1 MGALAPQLA
10 IVGALWLA
18 AAPAPAAPLSAA
30 DLPLLQQAL
39 TKATA
44 AELAEAALFVDTV
57 LAEIPLVRRGG
68 TLILRG
74 GEVKPGG
81 SRAVEA
87 ELRRRR
93 TIYGTAIEQRGFRSL
108 AGRYR
113 VVATPACARLP
124 SALARGV
131 AAGVLEQLELGQQGS
146 QLTLVSPSP
155 SPSPSSSSSP
165 SESSAP
171 LLSSPAPVPP
181 PFSPAPPPPLL
192 LRGVVVE
199 SVLRVAERV
208 DLPRPGVSLVMSF
221 LGRVAPEKLVLHP
234 NAEGLLAVWP
244 RQPGLPPP
252 PSRDDLEACVLTL
265 RTGMAPPSPAPQAL
279 VPGRATPAA
288 IPAG

>member
-1 MGALAPQLA
+1 MGALAPRLA

-18 AAPAPAAPLSAA
+18 AAPAPAAPSPSPSPSPPPPPPPPLPPVE
-30 DLPLLQQAL
+30 LPLLQRAL

-44 AELAEAALFVDTV
+44 DQLAEAALFVDTV
-57 LAEIPLVRRGG
+57 LAELPLVRRGG

-74 GEVKPGG
+74 GEVKPGS

-87 ELRRRR
+87 ELLRRRM
-93 TIYGTAIEQRGFRSL
+93 IYGTAIEQRGFRSL

-131 AAGVLEQLELGQQGS
+131 ANGDLEQLELEQQGFR
-146 QLTLVSPSP
+146 LTLASPSL
-155 SPSPSSSSSP
+155 
-165 SESSAP
+165 SESSTLP
-171 LLSSPAPVPP
+171 PSSPAPVP
-181 PFSPAPPPPLL
+181 

-199 SVLRVAERV
+199 SVLRIAERV
-208 DLPRPGVSLVMSF
+208 VLPRPGVSLVMSF
-221 LGRVAPEKLVLHP
+221 RGRVAPEKLVLRP
-234 NAEGLLAVWP
+234 NGEGLLALWP

-252 PSRDDLEACVLTL
+252 PSREDLEACVLTL
-265 RTGMAPPSPAPQAL
+265 RTGMELPSPAPQAL

>member
-18 AAPAPAAPLSAA
+18 AVPAPAATPPSVEAV
-30 DLPLLQQAL
+30 PLLQRAL

-57 LAEIPLVRRGG
+57 LAELPLVRRGG

-93 TIYGTAIEQRGFRSL
+93 TVYGTAIEQRGFRSL

-124 SALARGV
+124 SPLARGV
-131 AAGVLEQLELGQQGS
+131 ANGELEQLDLEQQGFR
-146 QLTLVSPSP
+146 LALMSPSP
-155 SPSPSSSSSP
+155 TPSP
-165 SESSAP
+165 SESESSA
-171 LLSSPAPVPP
+171 LLPPSSTAPA
-181 PFSPAPPPPLL
+181 SLQ

-199 SVLRVAERV
+199 SVLRLTERV
-208 DLPRPGVSLVMSF
+208 VLPRPGMSLLMSF
-221 LGRVAPEKLVLHP
+221 RGRVAPEKLVLRP
-234 NAEGLLAVWP
+234 NREGLLALWP